1 MYLLTLIICKMG
13 VGGLKVNSEEALK
26 EITSVMTWIFT
37 PINAM
42 IVLGALGNVFGK
54 VKDEIIDTSKAGKRI
69 IILLIIFIVMLIFET
84 NYIAGFIQ
92 NLLG

>member
-1 MYLLTLIICKMG
+1 MYLLTLVICKIG
-13 VGGLKVNSEEALK
+13 AGGLNIKSEEALK

-42 IVLGALGNVFGK
+42 IVLGTLGNVFGK

-69 IILLIIFIVMLIFET
+69 IILLIIFIVVLIFET